1 MVDTEKIKDA
11 LDSFENDDFM
21 AAKDT
26 LSKEIKG
33 HMNDYFKE
41 KLGLKDDV
49 IDFEKDDP
57 NADDV

>member
-1 MVDTEKIKDA
+1 MVDTDKIKGA
-11 LDSFENDDFM
+11 LDSFENDDFI

-41 KLGLKDDV
+41 KLGLKGDV
-49 IDFEKDDP
+49 VDIDKE
-57 NADDV
+57 